1 MNATGSPAQKDFV
14 FVVLQFVLF
23 FVYIIRIPAI
33 DIEVI
38 DILRKIGLF
47 IAITASVLTLLAFL
61 AINTNLSPFPTPI
74 SSGKLVRSGIY
85 KYVRHP
91 IYSGILWASLGFAL
105 YSENTFR
112 FIVFLCLLVLF
123 ILKARYE
130 ESLLQKRYPDYT
142 EYQKSSGMFLPW
154 I

>member
-1 MNATGSPAQKDFV
+1 MNAPGSPAQKDVV

-23 FVYIIRIPAI
+23 IVYIFRIPAI
-33 DIEVI
+33 DIEVT
-38 DILRKIGLF
+38 DVLRTIGLYVSIF
-47 IAITASVLTLLAFL
+47 ASVLTLLAFL

-74 SSGKLVRSGIY
+74 SNGKLIRSGVY

-112 FIVFLCLLVLF
+112 FIVFLSLLVLF

-130 ESLLQKRYPDYT
+130 ESLLQARYPDYAD
-142 EYQKSSGMFLPW
+142 YQKTSGMFLPW